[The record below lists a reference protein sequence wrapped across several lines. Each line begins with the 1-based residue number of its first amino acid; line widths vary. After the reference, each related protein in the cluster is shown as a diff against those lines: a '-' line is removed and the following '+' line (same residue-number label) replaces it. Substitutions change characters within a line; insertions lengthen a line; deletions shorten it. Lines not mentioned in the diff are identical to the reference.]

1 MTSRRVKHL
10 IVSPVPTD
18 LLVAGN
24 RARVAALFT
33 ALVSLGHGATFAYA
47 PMKLRN
53 EKMRARLGDS
63 LHVLQATPPR
73 FPKLPGRLQR
83 KVGRTFGLKSAHL
96 WRVDEWFDE
105 GLIPQVRCL
114 QAKESFDSVLI
125 EYMFLS
131 KLATNLPA
139 CARTIIDTHDLMGDR
154 HKRYLQAGM
163 GPQWFATTR
172 AEEIAALNRA
182 KAVLAILAAYLTQ
195 SVSTEVYC
203 VGHLL
208 GVDIQPLPAP
218 GGVPYFVCGIRQSYQ
233 RASIGMDFGRSI
245 PPYSK
250 EKGRQR
256 GSCRR
261 RGKSCL
267 QVA

>member
-1 MTSRRVKHL
+1 
-10 IVSPVPTD
+10 
-18 LLVAGN
+18 
-24 RARVAALFT
+24 
-33 ALVSLGHGATFAYA
+33 
-47 PMKLRN
+47 MKLRN

-131 KLATNLPA
+131 KLAINLPA

-154 HKRYLQAGM
+154 HKRYLQPGM
-163 GPQWFATTR
+163 RPQWFPTTR

-182 KAVLAILAAYLTQ
+182 KAVLAILAAYLPKCIAWVIS
-195 SVSTEVYC
+195 SVLIFNPYQTPEGPVFFC
-203 VGHLL
+203 
-208 GVDIQPLPAP
+208 GV
-218 GGVPYFVCGIRQSYQ
+218 RQSYQ

-256 GSCRR
+256 ASCRR
-261 RGKSCL
+261 RGRACP
-267 QVA
+267 QVAYLGVIARKSGFTSS